1 MKTRNIYEPLLKLTF
16 ILNFLALARRSN
28 NSNSSKEEKLHLP
41 FIVVNTAKS
50 TVIQCEMGSDRTDV
64 FFNFSEP
71 FEINDDNEILRRLGL
86 QRASRQFLES
96 TMPQDLFNY
105 CEEHMML
112 DVVMEGEGG
121 NEKNIGQGI
130 GKSQFVGEKGKG
142 GLNALLQQL

>member
-16 ILNFLALARRSN
+16 ILNFLALARN

-121 NEKNIGQGI
+121 NEG
-130 GKSQFVGEKGKG
+130 GKFVGEKGKG